1 MSYEEKDWILR
12 QIKQIATGLG
22 RMLSR
27 ESVMEIVNLE
37 ASIADSLTNEELDDI
52 LLLIAAEDKLTVSK
66 EDIPRV
72 TKKRLNELM
81 KDFSLLTVEERQ
93 LLLEYVNK

>member
-72 TKKRLNELM
+72 TQKRLNELM

>member
-66 EDIPRV
+66 EDISRV
-72 TKKRLNELM
+72 TQKRLNELM

>member
-12 QIKQIATGLG
+12 QIKQIAAGLG

-27 ESVMEIVNLE
+27 ESVMEIINLE
-37 ASIADSLTNEELDDI
+37 SGIADSLTNEELDDI
-52 LLLIAAEDKLTVSK
+52 LLLIAAEDKLTISSK
-66 EDIPRV
+66 DIPRV
-72 TKKRLNELM
+72 TQKRLNELM

-93 LLLEYVNK
+93 LLLEYVSK